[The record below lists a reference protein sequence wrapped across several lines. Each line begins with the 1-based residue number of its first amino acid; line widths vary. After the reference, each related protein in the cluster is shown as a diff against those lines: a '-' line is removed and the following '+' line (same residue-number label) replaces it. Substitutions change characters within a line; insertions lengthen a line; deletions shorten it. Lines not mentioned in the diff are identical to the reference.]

1 MSTNGEARSGGR
13 SGGAQIHDLGYRPY
27 EGERA
32 GVAWAMT
39 SLGAHA
45 IRRVLGLKRAARHK
59 LLPALTL
66 LIAFV
71 PAIVFVGMASFIPDT
86 VIRENLLPSY
96 GDYYGFTIT
105 AIFLFAS
112 FVAPEAICTDRRTGM
127 LALYLASPL
136 DRTTYVISKIGAVA
150 TVLATITL
158 LPLAFLLIAYT
169 IAGAGPEGLG
179 GFVETLLRIVV
190 AGLLVAVYFAALT
203 SAVSSF
209 TSRRGIASAA
219 VVLALLVPTIVV
231 GAIVEST
238 DAPDEWG
245 LLDLSGL
252 PIRTAQW
259 LLADEPTDPFRGLE
273 RVAGATATAVTV
285 AATCLFAAIVWWR
298 YQRLEVER

>member
-1 MSTNGEARSGGR
+1 MTNSGDMRTGGGSAR
-13 SGGAQIHDLGYRPY
+13 IHDLGYRPY

-32 GVAWAMT
+32 GVGWAMV

-59 LLPALTL
+59 ALPALTL

-96 GDYYGFTIT
+96 GEYYGFTIT

-136 DRTTYVISKIGAVA
+136 DRTTYVLSKVGAVA

-169 IAGAGPEGLG
+169 IAGAGPEGLD
-179 GFVETLLRIVV
+179 GFAETLLRILV
-190 AGLLVAVYFAALT
+190 AGLFVALYFAALT

-209 TSRRGIASAA
+209 TPRRGIASAA
-219 VVLALLVPTIVV
+219 VVLTLLVPTIVV
-231 GAIVEST
+231 SAILEST
-238 DAPDEWG
+238 SAADEWG

-252 PIRTAQW
+252 PIRSARW
-259 LLADEPTDPFRGLE
+259 ILADETDDPFRGLD
-273 RVAGATATAVTV
+273 RVGGATATAVTV
-285 AATCLFAAIVWWR
+285 TATIVFAAIVWWR